1 MKAATRAAFLVLT
14 LYATTALA
22 RPVALSDN
30 QLNQIV
36 AGEDFTIVNE
46 VSDLAALNP
55 TTIDPRLVNP
65 WGLSQASASGPL
77 WVANNG
83 TGTSTLYNFNTF
95 AKIPLNVT
103 IPGAGG
109 AQGTPTGTTFTNF
122 DKNTFR
128 ITSPTGVTG
137 HSIFLFDAQDGTI
150 SGWSPSVSLTHAI
163 IAIDLSDTGA
173 SFFGL
178 TLKNLGSASQ
188 IYAADFGN
196 KRVDVFN
203 NQFQMV
209 GSFTDPSLPDD
220 YAPFNVQ
227 TLGDKVY
234 VAYAQREEDEAEEVT
249 GAGLGYIVVFD
260 TAGHKLKTLVNAGGA
275 LNAPWGMTIAPASFG
290 QFAGKLLV
298 GNFGDG
304 KINVYDPDSGA
315 LLGTLSDHN
324 VPLAISGLWALRP
337 GPDGSV
343 VFSAGIEDET
353 HGLVGVIRPSWSQAS
368 WAYQSHVSLPGH

>member
-1 MKAATRAAFLVLT
+1 MKAATRAAFLVLS

-36 AGEDFTIVNE
+36 AGEDFTIVKE
-46 VSDLAALNP
+46 VSDLGGTP
-55 TTIDPRLVNP
+55 TTDPRLVNP
-65 WGLSQASASGPL
+65 WGLSQASAAGPL

-83 TGTSTLYNFNTF
+83 TGTSTLYNFSTF

-128 ITSPTGVTG
+128 ITSPAGVTG
-137 HSIFLFDAQDGTI
+137 HSLFLFDGQDGTI
-150 SGWSPSVSLTHAI
+150 SGWSPSVNRTHAI
-163 IAIDLSDTGA
+163 IAIDQSDSGA

-178 TLKNLGSASQ
+178 TLQNLGSASQ

-209 GSFTDPSLPDD
+209 GSFTDPSVPNG
-220 YAPFNVQ
+220 YAPWNVQ
-227 TLGDKVY
+227 TLGDKIY
-234 VAYAQREEDEAEEVT
+234 VAFALRGEEPEEIH
-249 GAGLGYIVVFD
+249 GAGLGIIDVFD
-260 TAGHKLKTLVNAGGA
+260 TSGHKIKTLVPAGGA
-275 LNAPWGMTIAPASFG
+275 LNSPWGMTIAPASFG

-304 KINVYDPDSGA
+304 KIHVYDPDTGA

-324 VPLAISGLWALRP
+324 VPLFIDGLWSLRP

-343 VFSAGIEDET
+343 VFSAGIDDET
-353 HGLVGVIRPSWSQAS
+353 HGLVGVIRPTWAQAS

>member
-1 MKAATRAAFLVLT
+1 MKAATRAAFLVVT

-22 RPVALSDN
+22 RPVPLSDN

-55 TTIDPRLVNP
+55 TTVDPRLVNP
-65 WGLSQASASGPL
+65 WGLSQPPGGPL

-83 TGTSTLYNFNTF
+83 TGTSTIYNFSTF

-109 AQGTPTGTTFTNF
+109 AQGTPTGTTFTNT

-128 ITSPTGVTG
+128 VSENGVTG
-137 HSIFLFDAQDGTI
+137 HSVFLFDAQDGTI
-150 SGWSPSVSLTHAI
+150 SGWSPTVDLHNAI
-163 IAIDLSDTGA
+163 IAVDLSDTGA

-178 TLKNLGSASQ
+178 TLKDLGSASQ
-188 IYAADFGN
+188 LYAADFGN

-203 NQFQMV
+203 NQFQLV

-260 TAGHKLKTLVNAGGA
+260 TAGHKLKTLVSAGGA
-275 LNAPWGMTIAPASFG
+275 LNAPWGMTIAPSSFG

-324 VPLAISGLWALRP
+324 VPLAIEGLWALRP

>member
-1 MKAATRAAFLVLT
+1 MKAATKAAFLVLS

-22 RPVALSDN
+22 RPVPLSDN

-46 VSDLAALNP
+46 VSDLGGTP
-55 TTIDPRLVNP
+55 TTDPRLVNP
-65 WGLSQASASGPL
+65 WGLAQPSAVGPL
-77 WVANNG
+77 WVSNNG
-83 TGTSTLYNFNTF
+83 TGTSTLYNFSTF

-109 AQGTPTGTTFTNF
+109 AQGTPTGTTFTNR

-128 ITSPTGVTG
+128 VTSPAGVTG
-137 HSIFLFDAQDGTI
+137 HSFFLFGAQDGTI
-150 SGWSPSVSLTHAI
+150 SGWSPTVNLTHAI
-163 IAIDLSDTGA
+163 IAIDMSASGA

-178 TLKNLGSASQ
+178 TLKDLGSASQ

-196 KRVDVFN
+196 RRVDVFN
-203 NQFQMV
+203 NQFQLV
-209 GSFTDPSLPDD
+209 GTFTDPSLPDN

-227 TLGDKVY
+227 ALGDKIY
-234 VAYAQREEDEAEEVT
+234 VAFAQREEDEAEEVT
-249 GAGLGYIVVFD
+249 GAGLGYVVVFD
-260 TAGHKLKTLVNAGGA
+260 TAGHKLKTLVSAGGA
-275 LNAPWGMTIAPASFG
+275 LNAPWGLTIAPASFG

-315 LLGTLSDHN
+315 LLGTLSDHD
-324 VPLAISGLWALRP
+324 VPLAIEGLWALRP

-343 VFSAGIEDET
+343 VFSAGIADET

>member
-14 LYATTALA
+14 LYATSALA
-22 RPVALSDN
+22 KPVALSDN

-46 VSDLAALNP
+46 VSDLGGTP
-55 TTIDPRLVNP
+55 TTDPLLVNP
-65 WGLSQASASGPL
+65 WGLSQGSAAGPL

-83 TGTSTLYNFNTF
+83 TGTSTLYNFSTF

-109 AQGTPTGTTFTNF
+109 AQGTPTGTTFTNL

-128 ITSPTGVTG
+128 ISENGVTG
-137 HSIFLFDAQDGTI
+137 HSIFLFDGQDGTI
-150 SGWSPSVSLTHAI
+150 SGWSPTVNLHNAI
-163 IAIDLSDTGA
+163 IAVDLSGNGA

-178 TLKNLGSASQ
+178 TLQNLGSASQ

-209 GSFTDPSLPDD
+209 GSFTDPSVPDG
-220 YAPFNVQ
+220 YAPWNVQ
-227 TLGDKVY
+227 ALGDKIY
-234 VAYAQREEDEAEEVT
+234 VAFALRDEDEPEEIH
-249 GAGLGYIVVFD
+249 GAGLGIIEVFD
-260 TAGHKLKTLVNAGGA
+260 TAGHKLQTLVPPGGA
-275 LNAPWGMTIAPASFG
+275 LNSPWGMTIAPASFG

-315 LLGTLSDHN
+315 LLGTLSSSGT
-324 VPLAISGLWALRP
+324 PLAIDGLWALRP
-337 GPDGSV
+337 GPDGTV
-343 VFSAGIEDET
+343 VFSAGIDDET
-353 HGLVGVIRPSWSQAS
+353 HGLVGVIRPDWAQAS
-368 WAYQSHVSLPGH
+368 WAFQSHVRLPGH